1 MHLSAAH
8 PIAPSRPSLHTAEVC
23 DRFGLHADL
32 HRTGTLVVAD
42 GLEVP
47 AAPAGVT
54 LLTGPSGS
62 GKSSLLRAAVA
73 AVRSEHGENAVVDVA
88 ALELP
93 DRPLTDALGLPFADG
108 LSLLA
113 RCGLAEP
120 RLLLR
125 TPAELSDGQRF
136 RFRLAFAL
144 ARRPDGNRPHLLAV
158 DEFTAVLD
166 RTLARVVAF
175 NVRRLSDAT
184 GTGFLLATTHDDVAA
199 DLRPDVHVRCRLDG
213 RVEVGAPPSRG
224 VEPPGSAT
232 RTPLGPL
239 FAPNELDHRVSFA
252 RDLHLTTATRGDWPA
267 FAGWHYR
274 SHQVG
279 VVRAGTL
286 LWHGDPATDGGAEPV
301 GICLFC
307 TAPLSLAGRNKYF
320 GTGRRWSSASVRTM
334 NARLAILSR
343 VVLHP
348 TYRGAGVASRFV
360 RASCRHSGFA
370 WVETLTALGAVHP
383 VFERAGFVRVDV
395 DRTDAK
401 PRDRAGH
408 GAIYGVGRGPA
419 GRRKKSPLSAEAHAK
434 SEHAAPVY
442 FILDNRAHAGRHAQ
456 RPGCSEASGTLTGD
470 AAGG

>member
-1 MHLSAAH
+1 M
-8 PIAPSRPSLHTAEVC
+8 
-23 DRFGLHADL
+23 
-32 HRTGTLVVAD
+32 
-42 GLEVP
+42 
-47 AAPAGVT
+47 
-54 LLTGPSGS
+54 
-62 GKSSLLRAAVA
+62 
-73 AVRSEHGENAVVDVA
+73 DVA

-93 DRPLTDALGLPFADG
+93 DRPLVDALGLPFAEG

-120 RLLLR
+120 RLMLR
-125 TPAELSDGQRF
+125 TPSELSDGQRF

-144 ARRPDGNRPHLLAV
+144 AHRPGGDTPHILAV

-166 RTLARVVAF
+166 RTLARVIAF
-175 NVRRLSDAT
+175 NVRRLCDAT
-184 GTGFLLATTHDDVAA
+184 GTGFLLATTHEDVAD

-213 RVEVGAPPSRG
+213 RVEVGASQSRG
-224 VEPPGSAT
+224 VAAPRLGE
-232 RTPLGPL
+232 RNPLGPL
-239 FAPNELDHRVSFA
+239 FTRDDLPRRVSFA

-274 SHQVG
+274 SHTVG
-279 VVRAGTL
+279 VVRFGTL
-286 LWHGDPATDGGAEPV
+286 LWHGDPARPRGDRDEAAEPI

-307 TAPLSLAGRNKYF
+307 TAPLSLAGRNRFF
-320 GTGRRWSSASVRTM
+320 GTGKRWSSASVRTM
-334 NARLAILSR
+334 NAKLAILSR

-348 TYRGAGVASRFV
+348 TYRGAGVAARFV

-395 DRTDAK
+395 ARTRA

-408 GAIYGVGRGPA
+408 GAIYGTGGPGPA
-419 GRRKKSPLSAEAHAK
+419 GRRKKSPLSAETHAK

-442 FILDNRAHAGRHAQ
+442 FILDNRAHPPKHSGGRGRPADRPSPSSPAPHGPPPVGSSDGSGRFGKNSPGFT
-456 RPGCSEASGTLTGD
+456 RPGAARATPARSSGVICGPTPATRREPSVDGGD
-470 AAGG
+470 APGE